1 MRHSK
6 NPIYSANYDL
16 KNVNL
21 NVGDYV
27 FQAGVAKQADVWP
40 VVIGFAWGTVQPL

>member
-6 NPIYSANYDL
+6 NPIYGANYDL

-27 FQAGVAKQADVWP
+27 ACA
-40 VVIGFAWGTVQPL
+40 IE